1 MDDKLVGHFG
11 PSQCFRDV
19 ENIETGADFVD
30 SITTAIVGVWRDID
44 NPSNVSEITLNGNRF
59 DFRRWGVLGAFPV
72 TSIRQ

>member
-19 ENIETGADFVD
+19 EKIETGADFVD